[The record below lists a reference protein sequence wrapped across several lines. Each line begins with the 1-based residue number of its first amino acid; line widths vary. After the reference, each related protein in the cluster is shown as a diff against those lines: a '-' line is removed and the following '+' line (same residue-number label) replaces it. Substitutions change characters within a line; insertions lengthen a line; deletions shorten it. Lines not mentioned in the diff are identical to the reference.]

1 MKGDRRLMMFGQT
14 AAHHGGAASQSDATL
29 LVDCG
34 NGRGAAVQWHP
45 RQRRLF
51 WTDIDGQVLWSC
63 DEHGGNPGKVKLD
76 TALCA
81 FAFCGDGR
89 MLAAFAD
96 GLAWLDPR
104 SGTRRLFEP
113 YMPDTVGVRM
123 QDGAVDRQGRFVAGG
138 LAERPE
144 APDVPVWS
152 VDRGR
157 IRVLFHD
164 MRAAASIAFS
174 PDGRTMYLADPAAGE
189 IRAYV
194 YNLATGTP
202 AMWQTFA
209 RIDPGA
215 GVPGGACID
224 AEGGLWVAL
233 RGGGTVARYLPDGT
247 CDRVVRVP
255 VPGVTACAIGGTAL
269 RRLFI
274 TTANGSDRA
283 LPGAGGLFAV
293 DLSVRGMAAQTY
305 TR

>member
-1 MKGDRRLMMFGQT
+1 MIFEQT
-14 AAHHGGAASQSDATL
+14 ASPHGGAARQSDATL

-34 NGRGAAVQWHP
+34 NGLGAAVQWHP

-51 WTDIDGQVLWSC
+51 WTDIEGRTLWSC
-63 DEHGGNPGKVKLD
+63 DEHGGKQGHVTLD
-76 TALCA
+76 AALGA

-104 SGTRRLFEP
+104 SGARRLFEP
-113 YMPDTVGVRM
+113 YMPDAVGVRM

-138 LAERPE
+138 LAERTD

-157 IRVLFHD
+157 IRVLFD
-164 MRAAASIAFS
+164 DVRAAASIAFS
-174 PDGRTMYLADPAAGE
+174 PDGRTMYVADAAAGE
-189 IRAYV
+189 IRASV
-194 YNLATGTP
+194 YDPATGTP
-202 AMWQTFA
+202 AMWQTLA
-209 RIDPGA
+209 RIDPGS
-215 GVPGGACID
+215 GVPGGACVD
-224 AEGGLWVAL
+224 ADGGLWVAL
-233 RGGGTVARYLPDGT
+233 RGGGTVARYLPNGS

-255 VPGVTACAIGGTAL
+255 VAEVTACAIGGTAL

-274 TTANGSDRA
+274 TTAAGEDSPDV
-283 LPGAGGLFAV
+283 PGAGGLFAV
-293 DLSVRGMAAQTY
+293 DLSMRGLAAQTY